1 MSFSFEVALGGL
13 MVYVLATGPKVGG
26 SNPTEGDGF
35 KREITI
41 RSTPSFG
48 REIKPSV
55 PCQDFTAW

>member
-1 MSFSFEVALGGL
+1 

-48 REIKPSV
+48 REVKPSV